1 MATKKRG
8 NRTRTKKGT
17 KRSTTAESASTNTS
31 LPNVDPSVGAPKLD
45 AELDLNVVQ
54 VRDQQAEEAAE
65 TLEFEE
71 RESRSAGQAGSL
83 QGLSDL
89 PEAAPE
95 SVVELLEEGNPFEA
109 EIVKG
114 VEDAPDADEGEV
126 KTHEVP
132 EDDIPGEYSD
142 TEQ

>member
-31 LPNVDPSVGAPKLD
+31 LPNVDPSIGAPKLD
-45 AELDLNVVQ
+45 AELDLNEVQ
-54 VRDQQAEEAAE
+54 VRGPQAEEAAE
-65 TLEFEE
+65 TLELEE
-71 RESRSAGQAGSL
+71 RESRSAGLAGSL

-132 EDDIPGEYSD
+132 EDDIPAEYSD